1 MNTTISQLLS
11 LLNRR
16 EIIQGVLIIVGT
28 IVGSLLEVA
37 ALGAI
42 VPLIAILGQ
51 SNPSEVHPLIESAY
65 NFLDSPTRIEFAVYG
80 LLAITLMFIIKSGY
94 MAVIFL
100 ISERFVWRL
109 RERISKKLI
118 SNYVSVNHQYYLNQ
132 NYTMVYFLKP

>member
-1 MNTTISQLLS
+1 MNTTIRQLLS
-11 LLNRR
+11 LLDRR

-51 SNPSEVHPLIESAY
+51 PDPSEVHPLIELAY
-65 NFLDSPTRIEFAVYG
+65 NFLNKPTRIEFAVYG
-80 LLAITLMFIIKSGY
+80 LLAITLLFILKSGY

-100 ISERFVWRL
+100 ITERFVWGL
-109 RERISKKLI
+109 RERI
-118 SNYVSVNHQYYLNQ
+118 
-132 NYTMVYFLKP
+132 